1 MTDQRTARGI
11 PPWQDAAASVA
22 DRVEAIIAELTLEEK
37 IAQLYGV
44 WVGASAEGGDVA
56 PNQHEMIGDVDLDEL
71 LPKGL
76 GQLTRPFGTAPV
88 DPGVGALSLA
98 RTQRRIMAESRLGIP
113 AVAHEEC
120 LAGFAAWG
128 ATAYPVPLSWAA
140 TFDPEL
146 IERMARRIGDD
157 LRSVGIHQGLAPV
170 LDVVRDARWGRVEE
184 TMGEDPYLVGTV
196 GAAYVRGLES
206 AGVVATLKHFVGYSA
221 SKAGRNLAPV
231 AVGRRE
237 LADVLLPPFEMVVR
251 DGRPRS
257 VMNAYT
263 DLDGV
268 PTASDA
274 SLLTELLR
282 DTWGFEGTVVA
293 DYFSVA
299 FLQTLHGTAGS
310 LADAAA
316 AALEAGI
323 DVELPTVHAFGA
335 PLVAAVADG
344 RLDVAVLDR
353 ALRRVLAQKVGLGLL
368 DADWDPLPP
377 ALAGRA
383 DDIDAVRGTIDLDPP
398 ANRALA
404 AEIAERAIV
413 LLRNDGTLP
422 LAAPRRIAV
431 IGPTAD
437 DRFAVLGC
445 YAFPTHVGVNHPES
459 GDGIVLPTLLE
470 SLADEFPGAELAH
483 AAGTSIDGGETDGF
497 AAALE
502 AAATADV
509 VVLALGDR
517 AGLFGRGTSGEGCD
531 AESLQLPGAQAA
543 LLEAVLDVGVPTVV
557 TLLAG
562 RPYTLGT
569 APDRSAGILEAF
581 FAGEEGTR
589 ALAGI
594 LSGRVEPSGRLPVS
608 VPASAGVHPSTYLA
622 APLERR
628 NGVSNIDPTA
638 RYPFGHGLTYTV
650 FEWEGAGGGASE
662 IATDGEADVRV
673 RVRNAGERPGVEV
686 VQLYLHDPVAS
697 VVRPVQRLVG
707 YARVELEPGEVAD
720 VRFTVPAD
728 LASFTSRDG
737 VRIVEPGEL
746 VLSLGRSSG
755 DLPLTTT
762 VRLTGPVRVVDHT
775 RRLHPDVV
783 VRRMPRPAVPAE

>member
-1 MTDQRTARGI
+1 MDHAR
-11 PPWQDAAASVA
+11 PWQDSTLPSAERIASLIAALS
-22 DRVEAIIAELTLEEK
+22 LEEK

-44 WVGASAEGGDVA
+44 WVGASADGTDVA
-56 PNQHEMIGDVDLDEL
+56 PNQHEMIGDVDLDAL
-71 LPKGL
+71 IPKGL

-98 RTQRRIMAESRLGIP
+98 RTQRRIVAESRLGIP
-113 AVAHEEC
+113 ALAHEEC

-146 IERMARRIGDD
+146 IARMSRRIGED
-157 LRSVGIHQGLAPV
+157 LRRVGIHQGLAPV

-231 AVGRRE
+231 SVGRRE
-237 LADVLLPPFEMVVR
+237 LADVLLPPFEMVLR
-251 DGRPRS
+251 EAAPRS

-268 PTASDA
+268 PTAADA
-274 SLLTELLR
+274 ALLTELLR
-282 DTWGFEGTVVA
+282 GVWGFEGTVVA
-293 DYFSVA
+293 DYFSIA

-335 PLVAAVADG
+335 PLREAIADG
-344 RLDVAVLDR
+344 RLDIAVVDR
-353 ALRRVLAQKVGLGLL
+353 ALRRVLAQKLELGLL
-368 DADWDPLPP
+368 DADWDATPESLRD
-377 ALAGRA
+377 LA
-383 DDIDAVRGTIDLDPP
+383 DDLDAVRGAIDLDPP

-413 LLRNDGTLP
+413 LLHNDGTLP
-422 LAAPRRIAV
+422 LGSGAAAPPRIAV
-431 IGPTAD
+431 IGPNAD

-445 YAFPTHVGVNHPES
+445 YSFPAHVGVHHPAS
-459 GDGIVLPTLLE
+459 GDGIALPTLVE
-470 SLADEFPGAELAH
+470 SLQAEFPD
-483 AAGTSIDGGETDGF
+483 AAISHVLGTSVDGGETEGIAEAV
-497 AAALE
+497 AAAS
-502 AAATADV
+502 AADV

-531 AESLQLPGAQAA
+531 AESLALPGAQGA
-543 LLEAVLDVGVPTVV
+543 LLEAVLDAGTPTVV

-569 APDRSAGILEAF
+569 APERAAGILEAF

-594 LSGRVEPSGRLPVS
+594 LSGRVAPSGRLPVS

-622 APLERR
+622 APLAHR
-628 NGVSNIDPTA
+628 NGVSSIDPTA
-638 RYPFGHGLTYTV
+638 RYPFGHGLSYTR
-650 FEWEGAGGGASE
+650 FEWSDVSGETSAVP
-662 IATDGEADVRV
+662 TDGEVAVRV
-673 RVRNAGERPGVEV
+673 RIANTGDRAGAEV
-686 VQLYLHDPVAS
+686 VQLYLHDPIAS
-697 VVRPVQRLVG
+697 VVRPVQRLIG
-707 YARVELEPGEVAD
+707 YARVDLVPGEAAD
-720 VRFTVPAD
+720 VRFVVPAE
-728 LASFTSRDG
+728 LSSFTSRDG
-737 VRIVEPGEL
+737 ERIVEPGEL
-746 VLSLGRSSG
+746 VLGLGRSSAELVG
-755 DLPLTTT
+755 THRA
-762 VRLTGPVRVVDHT
+762 VLTGAVRRVDHT
-775 RRLHPDVV
+775 RRLHPDVTV
-783 VRRMPRPAVPAE
+783 ERQPQEASVAS